1 MAQLG
6 GSTLQAMS
14 EKKELRGY
22 VSADTNR
29 LFRAVVALKDTNL
42 SDALAEAVEEWLNKP
57 ENREIIQRHNL
68 KLEE

>member
-1 MAQLG
+1 M
-6 GSTLQAMS
+6 
-14 EKKELRGY
+14 
-22 VSADTNR
+22 
-29 LFRAVVALKDTNL
+29 KDTNL